1 MEFLKSFI
9 FDPVYTQR
17 AAEEQAEKK
26 KLSAFPLMDRINPF
40 APRPKAGDV
49 LQSKGILRHEPF
61 WFVAGCRAVDY
72 TCEADYPIIMHNE
85 YAKSVHFKG
94 HDFDITQGAG
104 KARIV
109 IPVQEKCFR
118 EIPYSTYLDGLKRE
132 IKQSV
137 MENYVKKYK
146 MTEIESIEPS
156 SNAVTL
162 QVPLASIMQI
172 ATAKMQ
178 GEAIKAHEIMAD
190 ELTFEKCYLY
200 YRPVFAFEFVWTT
213 TGKTAVIEVDG
224 LTGEIM
230 ENGVWYQDTV
240 DRIMTREMLV
250 MVSAEVAGHI
260 VPGGSFAVRMI
271 DKLAAKNRGN
281 GAAE

>member
-40 APRPKAGDV
+40 APRPKVSDV

-61 WFVAGCRAVDY
+61 WFIEGCRAVDY
-72 TCEADYPIIMHNE
+72 TCDADYPITIHNE
-85 YAKSVHFKG
+85 HAKSVNFNG
-94 HDFDITQGAG
+94 HDFDITNGAG

-118 EIPYSTYLDGLKRE
+118 KIPYSTYLDALKRE

-146 MTEIESIEPS
+146 ITEIESIDPS
-156 SNAVTL
+156 SNAITL
-162 QVPLASIMQI
+162 QVPLASIIQI

-178 GEAIKAHEIMAD
+178 GEAIKAHEIMTD

-271 DKLAAKNRGN
+271 DKLATKNRSH
-281 GAAE
+281 GAGE

>member
-1 MEFLKSFI
+1 MEYLKSFI

-26 KLSAFPLMDRINPF
+26 KLSAFPLLDRLNPF
-40 APRPKAGDV
+40 AARPKTSDV
-49 LQSKGILRHEPF
+49 LQAKGILRHEPF
-61 WFVAGCRAVDY
+61 WFIEGCREVDY
-72 TCEADYPIIMHNE
+72 VCNADYPITIHNE
-85 YAKSVHFKG
+85 HAKSVHYEG
-94 HDFDITQGAG
+94 HDFDITHGAG
-104 KARIV
+104 KPRIV

-118 EIPYSTYLDGLKRE
+118 KIPYSTYLDGLKRE

-146 MTEIESIEPS
+146 MTEIDSIEPS
-156 SNAVTL
+156 SNAVNL
-162 QVPLASIMQI
+162 QVPLTSMMQI

-178 GEAIKAHEIMAD
+178 GEAINANHIETDALSFD
-190 ELTFEKCYLY
+190 KCYLY

-230 ENGVWYQDTV
+230 ENGVWYKDTV
-240 DRIMTREMLV
+240 DRIMSREMLV
-250 MVSAEVAGHI
+250 MVGAEVAGHI
-260 VPGGSFAVRMI
+260 VPGGSFAIRMI
-271 DKLAAKNRGN
+271 DKLSAKK
-281 GAAE
+281 